1 MTPQEKEI
9 QNQQRNIAAKIKE
22 LFEDTMSLFDMDIPE
37 NDDKA
42 AAILIHKTMQETLDM
57 LKAEIEKG
65 TYDQF

>member
-37 NDDKA
+37 NDDKE